1 MKSLRRG
8 ITILLTVLLMA
19 AMAIPAAADYQTSG
33 GTITVNN
40 AAVGANYTLYKVLD
54 MEVNPTTGA
63 YRYKTTTDWA
73 TFIGT
78 DQSTYFAVS
87 SGGYVTAKTG
97 YTDSAAAT
105 VAKEAKVY
113 AEDTGNSVSKIASIK
128 ATTGTVTFTDLDC
141 GYCLI
146 TSSAGNTCILCT
158 LLPGETAAPTL
169 SVDEKNALPS
179 IKKEVDKTT
188 ARIGDTLTYTITIT
202 AKAGAKNYEVVDK
215 LPDGL
220 NVPNEAEVTVEY
232 KKSGGTS
239 STTINDDVTVDVDTT
254 ERTITVNLSTYCSSH
269 TDIGTG
275 DTFTITYTSSL
286 NANAVV
292 GTGGNTNTAELAYGD
307 TAGLLKQATAT
318 VYTYSFD
325 LVKTDSSN
333 KVIDGAKFELYD
345 SDETTEIKVV
355 KIADGS
361 YRVALS
367 GESGVAIEAG
377 NVTISGLAN
386 GTYYVKETEAPA
398 GYIKAESL
406 GTVTINNGNNSA
418 TVSGGAYSSGGV
430 RVVNEQGTE
439 LPKTGGIGTAV
450 FYAGGITLMVCAG
463 ALLLRRRKDG
473 TED

>member
-19 AMAIPAAADYQTSG
+19 AMAIPAAAVYQTSG

-87 SGGYVTAKTG
+87 SDGYVTAKTG
-97 YTDSAAAT
+97 YTDSAAKT
-105 VAKEAKVY
+105 VAEAARDYAKDTTKGVSATKETTC
-113 AEDTGNSVSKIASIK
+113 DSGN
-128 ATTGTVTFTDLDC
+128 TVTFTGLEC
-141 GYCLI
+141 GYYLI
-146 TSSAGNTCILCT
+146 TSSAGNTCILHT

-169 SVDEKNALPS
+169 SVDEKNDLPR
-179 IKKEVDKTT
+179 IEKKVNDAIETT
-188 ARIGDTLTYTITIT
+188 ARIGEPLTYTITIT
-202 AKAGAKNYEVVDK
+202 AETGAENYVVVDT

-220 NVPNEAEVTVEY
+220 NLPNATGVTVEY
-232 KKSGGTS
+232 KKSGEAS
-239 STTINDDVTVDVDTT
+239 STTINDVVTVDAAA
-254 ERTITVNLSTYCSSH
+254 RTIKVDLSAYCSTIT
-269 TDIGTG
+269 TD

-325 LVKTDSSN
+325 LVKTDKGN
-333 KVIDGAKFELYD
+333 KVINGAEFELYEND
-345 SDETTEIKVV
+345 KTTEIEVV
-355 KIADGS
+355 KKTDGN

>member
-19 AMAIPAAADYQTSG
+19 AMAIPAAAVYQTSG

-54 MEVNPTTGA
+54 MEVNTTTGA
-63 YRYKTTTDWA
+63 YRYKTTTDNWA
-73 TFIGT
+73 TFIGN
-78 DQSTYFAVS
+78 QSIYFTVS
-87 SGGYVTAKTG
+87 GVYVTATG
-97 YTDSAAAT
+97 SYTDTAAAKT
-105 VAKEAKVY
+105 VAEAARDY
-113 AEDTGNSVSKIASIK
+113 AKDTDNHVTATASKK
-128 ATTGTVTFTDLDC
+128 ATTGTVTFDSLDC
-141 GYCLI
+141 GYYLI

-169 SVDEKNALPS
+169 SVDEKNDLPR
-179 IKKEVDKTT
+179 IEKKVNDAIETT

-202 AKAGAKNYEVVDK
+202 AKAGAENYKVEDT
-215 LPDGL
+215 LTAGL
-220 NVPNEAEVTVEY
+220 TPPAKSDITV
-232 KKSGGTS
+232 KHGSNDITGS
-239 STTINDDVTVDVDTT
+239 SDVTVSVSGQK
-254 ERTITVNLSTYCSSH
+254 ITVDLSTYCSSH

-386 GTYYVKETEAPA
+386 GTYYVKETEAPT
-398 GYIKAESL
+398 GYIKATTD
-406 GTVTINNGNNSA
+406 GTVTIKDGNNSA
-418 TVSGGAYSSGGV
+418 TVSDGNYSSGGV
-430 RVVNEQGTE
+430 QVKNATGSV
-439 LPKTGGIGTAV
+439 LPSTGGIGTAV